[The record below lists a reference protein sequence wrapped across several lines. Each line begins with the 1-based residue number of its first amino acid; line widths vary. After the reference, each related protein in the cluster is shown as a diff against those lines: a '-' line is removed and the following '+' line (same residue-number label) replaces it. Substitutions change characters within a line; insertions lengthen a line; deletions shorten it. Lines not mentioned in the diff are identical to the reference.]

1 MERHKYEF
9 ATEFHLSIVNI
20 VLNPRL
26 LRNASCIFHF
36 LGMYLDLRIHI
47 WQKSK
52 LKAVILRNG
61 AWQPALFHQRAG
73 NRPKGSLSSRTVT

>member
-1 MERHKYEF
+1 MEHHKYEF
-9 ATEFHLSIVNI
+9 ATEFHLSVVNI

-26 LRNASCIFHF
+26 LTNDSCIFHF
-36 LGMYLDLRIHI
+36 LGMHLDLHIHI